1 MALSF
6 NADFHRQTRAMEYA
20 RVARGVA
27 FDAAQPRQQR
37 DPSYKGVAPNST
49 GSWATPFTINHD
61 ESWKPLVPLRQQNMD
76 IWGQENTYRYMM
88 SRNMISGG
96 YSRSPEAQ
104 KYFNE
109 RMKQK
114 GAQATK
120 LHNPLALGKRIRKA
134 LAPPDFGK
142 FDLAQKLERLD
153 NQLDTIDKMTV
164 VFDTKGTLDLLD
176 SIRASLFALAPTF
189 TVSEAQDTFEVL
201 GKILQKAE
209 ALLTTAFG
217 KDIQHI
223 QEADNPYF
231 DPERLK
237 QNTRRLA
244 SFVSNLRKLYQFVEQ
259 IYANASNMN
268 ERVRS
273 ANAVAAATALFSRTE
288 LNSSVREAEEQLKRW
303 TESATKDE
311 SRMLE
316 DQSAAEQYEA
326 ELEQQIAAQEGET
339 VVPAFEA
346 RETAAAAASA
356 AAASAAVGFGEEEE
370 AAPAAAPAALSG
382 SEKEQ
387 LFDILSQAVINPF
400 EEYWASRNWA
410 VPQYSGDFLVN
421 AIRDEEA
428 GTDVSPIVKSILDEI
443 YSASVYPVKEDDE
456 IELIYRDDVIRILK
470 YYDIDYTKYP
480 FTQEPPR
487 GLLFNVVFTKEPIKI
502 KRKKE
507 RVVAEP
513 ASVAA
518 PASAAAP
525 RPRPVLGPGSSAQ
538 DRNDYIKYRYY
549 IDGLTQKAIL
559 QEVNALRFP
568 VKTQGAISKIIRTET
583 KQEFRDRTGY

>member
-1 MALSF
+1 
-6 NADFHRQTRAMEYA
+6 
-20 RVARGVA
+20 
-27 FDAAQPRQQR
+27 
-37 DPSYKGVAPNST
+37 
-49 GSWATPFTINHD
+49 
-61 ESWKPLVPLRQQNMD
+61 
-76 IWGQENTYRYMM
+76 MM

-120 LHNPLALGKRIRKA
+120 LYNPLALGKRIRKA

-346 RETAAAAASA
+346 RETAAAAAEAVDIASHPTQEVATEFSTPSGIVWFPFTREEVASMGRRTFMNYVRRTMVDGQANAREEAFEDGNVESEDIPEGLYIRLFKVASPQTASQKADLEAKVKAVADRYKSESA
-356 AAASAAVGFGEEEE
+356 AAAAAAAAAEKEEEE
-370 AAPAAAPAALSG
+370 
-382 SEKEQ
+382 
-387 LFDILSQAVINPF
+387 
-400 EEYWASRNWA
+400 
-410 VPQYSGDFLVN
+410 
-421 AIRDEEA
+421 
-428 GTDVSPIVKSILDEI
+428 
-443 YSASVYPVKEDDE
+443 
-456 IELIYRDDVIRILK
+456 
-470 YYDIDYTKYP
+470 
-480 FTQEPPR
+480 
-487 GLLFNVVFTKEPIKI
+487 
-502 KRKKE
+502 
-507 RVVAEP
+507 
-513 ASVAA
+513 AA